1 VAISG
6 VQTQFSSMLHVD
18 DASLINHALHP
29 DEPVSQVILWTQSCT
44 NTWQGVLQALGGD
57 LHAMK
62 CAWTLI
68 DFIWIDSQWRYWSV
82 GAMPA
87 TLKVNWKRW
96 TAKEW
101 FEHLALR
108 KRSMPTNLNSK
119 ACMQQ
124 SLPSA
129 PSPYITKLHQGKSWC
144 AATTRILYG
153 YLAFR
158 WPKSHYV
165 PRMWTCYT
173 LSTRLLPTCPSKW
186 FFKTSRD
193 T

>member
-1 VAISG
+1 
-6 VQTQFSSMLHVD
+6 MLHVD

-101 FEHLALR
+101 F
-108 KRSMPTNLNSK
+108 
-119 ACMQQ
+119 
-124 SLPSA
+124 
-129 PSPYITKLHQGKSWC
+129 